1 MASTEL
7 SISHLDR
14 VIAQNGGY
22 PPPELPGAFS
32 ATTARRQ
39 DMQLLSMVSTPQVA
53 LQVDYMAPGARYQHF
68 LRVRRPPS
76 RYQREVPTL
85 LNGNNCHAI
94 EDLGSL
100 LPQQVDKVA
109 PGASVEHLL
118 RHHSPAPRY
127 ATVEH
132 TPGGITGGQG
142 GTGSG
147 ESMPFP

>member
-53 LQVDYMAPGARYQHF
+53 LQVDYMAPGASNEH
-68 LRVRRPPS
+68 
-76 RYQREVPTL
+76 
-85 LNGNNCHAI
+85 
-94 EDLGSL
+94 L
-100 LPQQVDKVA
+100 LPHHSPAPGYAMQLLSIHRMALEVDKVA
-109 PGASVEHLL
+109 PGAGLCHKIRFYIPNIFV
-118 RHHSPAPRY
+118 
-127 ATVEH
+127 TKIVD
-132 TPGGITGGQG
+132 TPT
-142 GTGSG
+142 TNC
-147 ESMPFP
+147 